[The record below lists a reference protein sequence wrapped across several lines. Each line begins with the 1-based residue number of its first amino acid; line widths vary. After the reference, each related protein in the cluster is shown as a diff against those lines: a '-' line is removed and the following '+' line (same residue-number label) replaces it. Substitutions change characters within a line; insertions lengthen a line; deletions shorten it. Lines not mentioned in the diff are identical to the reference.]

1 MSRKNLR
8 LLPSASPPIESDEAF
23 VKQAIADLV
32 SAGFFFYEDEVDFIP
47 VLRLISGEVFMLG
60 ANSMSRVK

>member
-1 MSRKNLR
+1 M
-8 LLPSASPPIESDEAF
+8 
-23 VKQAIADLV
+23 KQAIADLV